1 MIVVRIAVLVGLA
14 AVAFIG
20 LTALAGCTTYHDL
33 QLRKDGKLY
42 IAYQSGF
49 NGGVLLCNHDEPA
62 DLLDCTPL
70 RVKLPAPPPPVQT
83 SGQPVR
89 GTSASNAQITID
101 ANNPSAA
108 VPTLRGW
115 VGMLLDVKI
124 SDGRVLTG
132 ALTRLD
138 GALGSELLILDT
150 AGRALAIRLSDT
162 VSVTVT
168 GLAPAK

>member
-1 MIVVRIAVLVGLA
+1 MIVVKIAV
-14 AVAFIG
+14 VAG
-20 LTALAGCTTYHDL
+20 LTALAGCTSYHDL

-42 IAYQSGF
+42 VAYQTGF
-49 NGGVLLCNHDEPA
+49 NSSVLLCNHDEPA
-62 DLLDCTPL
+62 NLLDCTPL
-70 RVKLPAPPPPVQT
+70 RVKLPAPPPPAQATGKPVQ
-83 SGQPVR
+83 
-89 GTSASNAQITID
+89 GTSASNAHITIN
-101 ANNPSAA
+101 ANNPSLA

-115 VGMLLDVKI
+115 VGMLLNVKI

-150 AGRALAIRLSDT
+150 AGRALAIRLRDT